1 MHKKLNLNRLIAC
14 FLLIFL
20 TNISFKVWGSDLLKD
35 LDVDWTIRDDPA
47 YKIVTPLPVLVVEQ
61 VDSETIDTQDKL
73 QKFAN
78 GKDDSDNRHAF
89 LVFSRILERYIFPC
103 RIHLVL
109 NDLNKQDTLS
119 NKDNWNRIFQKE
131 LMPFINCS
139 FAPFFEVQQVDNLSN
154 DKCFIECALENNKV
168 LIFGSGNRAQRSSK
182 FLEGLHLSGDQKRK
196 LIFVGALD
204 KMQKPSLYSAIPGEG
219 EVQFI
224 WAKGCAF
231 ANQEFQ
237 EVGTS
242 LAAPRVT
249 GTLCRL
255 TGMHPSLTDQEA
267 LEITFLTA
275 TKACFYSTGDQDLD
289 QYLYGPYGALDSMAA
304 FQFAA
309 GFVAAK
315 QAVKELTPQ
324 NFYETSKRENVGF
337 QPPKTLRDRLNLI
350 AFLEQ
355 HYDEMD
361 NDDAKIKVFS
371 ALQRI
376 AKQID
381 LEELYSQSPDF
392 FIPDDLYAFKIL
404 MTRTQGGHF
413 ENFIKRT
420 FKENVRSSQ
429 GMSILHHVVHFN
441 NFGLVKY
448 YTEIL
453 PTLVNDLVG
462 GDRISPLHV
471 ATYTKNINLSI
482 VHFLLERGASIY
494 IEESLDQPL
503 KIILQVLSTLKESD
517 NQTNDCKKAALLFL
531 QHKDYDHQKFF
542 PEEGETLEE
551 YTQSLKLDEKYPEFY
566 QLFVGKKKPE

>member
-20 TNISFKVWGSDLLKD
+20 TNISSKVWGSDLLKD
-35 LDVDWTIRDDPA
+35 LDVDWTIRNDPA

-61 VDSETIDTQDKL
+61 VDSEKIDTQDKL
-73 QKFAN
+73 EKFAN
-78 GKDDSDNRHAF
+78 GKDDADNKHAF
-89 LVFSRILERYIFPC
+89 LVFSRILDRYTFPC
-103 RIHLVL
+103 RVHVFL
-109 NDLNKQDTLS
+109 NDLNKQAEPFDT
-119 NKDNWNRIFQKE
+119 NNWNRNFQKE

-139 FAPFFEVQQVDNLSN
+139 FGPSFEVEQVDNLN
-154 DKCFIECALENNKV
+154 NYKCFIECAFVNNRI

-182 FLEGLHLSGDQKRK
+182 FLEGLHLSEDQKRK
-196 LIFVGALD
+196 IIFVGALD

-237 EVGTS
+237 EAGTS

-255 TGMHPSLTDQEA
+255 KGMHPSLTVQEV

-289 QYLYGPYGALDSMAA
+289 KYLYGPYGALDPIGA

-309 GFVAAK
+309 EFVAAK

-324 NFYETSKRENVGF
+324 AFYLTSQQEKPWF
-337 QPPKTLRDRLNLI
+337 QPPKTLRDRLNLMT
-350 AFLEQ
+350 FLEQ

-361 NDDAKIKVFS
+361 SDDAEKKVFA

-381 LEELYSQSPDF
+381 LEELYSQSPEF
-392 FIPDDLYAFKIL
+392 FIPDDLYTFKIL
-404 MTRTQGGHF
+404 MNECQDRARF
-413 ENFIKRT
+413 EALIKHA
-420 FKENVRSSQ
+420 FKEDVRTSK
-429 GMSILHHVVHFN
+429 GYSILHHAVN
-441 NFGLVKY
+441 LNSIELVTY
-448 YTEIL
+448 YTKALQI
-453 PTLVNDLVG
+453 LVNDLTNM
-462 GDRISPLHV
+462 DRLYPL
-471 ATYTKNINLSI
+471 
-482 VHFLLERGASIY
+482 
-494 IEESLDQPL
+494 
-503 KIILQVLSTLKESD
+503 
-517 NQTNDCKKAALLFL
+517 
-531 QHKDYDHQKFF
+531 
-542 PEEGETLEE
+542 
-551 YTQSLKLDEKYPEFY
+551 
-566 QLFVGKKKPE
+566 